1 MMTKRQSEAC
11 AHLASNP
18 KNPEESLTKWIKRV
32 ATEEFPF
39 FSLYSMYHRDLKRA
53 PELATHRQPEG
64 RKLLN
69 FSHIEPMSATEL
81 KTETQGYSPEP
92 VILSAFDGKKIM
104 TLQEYCEHWNLPT
117 EDVHSAKLVT
127 HTGTPYWNIA
137 FKERAAV
144 AISEEYIDR
153 LLERS
158 VRKYILPLPPVP
170 IEQKSTNTASRL
182 VFSDVHVGM
191 DPDPDGTSPFG
202 GQWGIEAIQERFMHM
217 LEFTLQHAE
226 GDTIYVDDLG
236 DFLDG
241 WDSYTVRR
249 DHRLEQNMDNE
260 TAFDVA
266 LEIKM
271 FLIENLA
278 NNFRKVIVNNICNDN
293 HAGPFAYVV
302 NSSLKKILEAK
313 YPNVEVVN
321 HRSFMGHYKIFDKAF
336 ILCHGKDEKFMK
348 AGMGTDVKPQNTEKI
363 DQYIKLHGL
372 YNGTSRIIFCKGDDH
387 QCVFNMAASDDFDYM
402 SYPAFSPSSSYIQ
415 TNFKRGRSGFV
426 LETVQENSNTIEQ
439 KIEWFKWER

>member
-1 MMTKRQSEAC
+1 MKTPRQRKAYELLRA
-11 AHLASNP
+11 NP
-18 KNPEESLTKWIKRV
+18 QADGEPLSYWLKRV
-32 ATEEFPF
+32 ATEEFTYYALHA
-39 FSLYSMYHRDLKRA
+39 LYHSCIKHLSDYSPNVGQDVK
-53 PELATHRQPEG
+53 
-64 RKLLN
+64 KLLN
-69 FSHIEPMSATEL
+69 FSPIPPMDATEL
-81 KTETQGYSPEP
+81 KTETQGYKPEP

-137 FKERAAV
+137 FKERTAV
-144 AISEEYIDR
+144 AISEEYIDL

-170 IEQKSTNTASRL
+170 VEAGSVSMASRL

-202 GQWGIEAIQERFMHM
+202 GEWGTADIQGRFMHM
-217 LEFTLQHAE
+217 LEFTLQHAT

-266 LEIKM
+266 LELKM

-278 NNFRKVIVNNICNDN
+278 NRFRSVIVNNVCNDN
-293 HAGPFAYVV
+293 HAGSFAYVV
-302 NSSLKKILEAK
+302 NSALKKILEAK
-313 YPNVEVVN
+313 HRNVSVTN

-348 AGMGTDVKPQNTEKI
+348 AGMGVDVKPQNIEKV

-372 YNGTSRIIFCKGDDH
+372 YNGTSRIVFCKGDDH
-387 QCVFNMAASDDFDYM
+387 QCVFNLASSDDFDYM

-426 LETVQENSNTIEQ
+426 LETVREDSNTIEQ
-439 KIEWFKWER
+439 KIEWFKWEK